1 MGKLNDLTGQKFG
14 RLTVLS
20 QHLIEEANR
29 IESYSDTLHRVIDI
43 TK

>member
-1 MGKLNDLTGQKFG
+1 MSRHELIEFKIKLYWE
-14 RLTVLS
+14 S

-43 TK
+43 TV